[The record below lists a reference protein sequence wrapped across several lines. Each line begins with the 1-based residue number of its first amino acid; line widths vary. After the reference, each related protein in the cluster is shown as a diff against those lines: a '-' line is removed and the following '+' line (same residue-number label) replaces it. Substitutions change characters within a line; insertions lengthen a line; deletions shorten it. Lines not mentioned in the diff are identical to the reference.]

1 VNSLPI
7 TRERKEELVTKLAED
22 LAKAQALILTDY
34 RGLPTAELGQ
44 LRRQL
49 REMKSGL
56 HIVKNTLVELALKR
70 AGLPVPE
77 DLLEGP
83 TAIAFCQSD
92 IAGPAKAL
100 DAFLKDKE
108 IKVKGA
114 ILSGRVLKGAEI
126 AILVNMPT
134 RAQLYGR
141 LLGTIHAPATQTAGV
156 IASSIRQVLNVLQ
169 ARVDQLQKQAA

>member
-1 VNSLPI
+1 MPI
-7 TRERKEELVTKLAED
+7 TRERKEELVMKLADD

-34 RGLPTAELGQ
+34 RGLPMAELGQ

-49 REMKSGL
+49 RGMHSRL
-56 HIVKNTLVELALKR
+56 HIVKNSLVELALKR

-77 DLLEGP
+77 DLLQGP

-92 IAGPAKAL
+92 ISGTAKAL

-114 ILSGRVLKGAEI
+114 IMSGRVLKGDEV

-134 RAQLYGR
+134 REQLYGR
-141 LLGTIHAPATQTAGV
+141 LLWTINAPATQAAGV
-156 IASSIRQVLNVLQ
+156 VASGIRQVMNLLQ
-169 ARVDQLQKQAA
+169 ARVDQLQKQVA

>member
-1 VNSLPI
+1 MPI
-7 TRERKEELVTKLAED
+7 TRERKEELVAKLADD
-22 LAKAQALILTDY
+22 LAHAQALILTDY

-49 REMKSGL
+49 RGMQSGL

-83 TAIAFCQSD
+83 TAIAFCQGD
-92 IAGPAKAL
+92 IAGTARAL
-100 DAFLKDKE
+100 DTFLKDRE

-114 ILSGRVLKGAEI
+114 IMSGQVLKGAQV

-134 RAQLYGR
+134 REQLYSR
-141 LLGTIHAPATQTAGV
+141 LLGTINAPATQAAGV
-156 IASSIRQVLNVLQ
+156 IASGIRQVLNVLQ
-169 ARVDQLQKQAA
+169 ARVDQLQKQGA